1 MAKVILTKEAKLA
14 NRIIRCLPKQKVIA
28 DELGISQQLVSYRIN
43 HTYQKEISDFI
54 KLLNLAGY
62 EVVESENL

>member
-1 MAKVILTKEAKLA
+1 MAKVILTKESKLA

-28 DELGISQQLVSYRIN
+28 DELGISQQLVSYRLKN
-43 HTYQKEISDFI
+43 TYPSEIAEFS
-54 KLLNLAGY
+54 KLLKLAGY